1 MPVNIKI
8 VKKRTHGLCVP
19 LRSRTVGLE
28 PGRGVADLPSLSHLP
43 LPHAVPYTST
53 RVSATSSIPSR
64 RRRRRRRRPHLFCA
78 R

>member
-19 LRSRTVGLE
+19 LYARAHCRSRA
-28 PGRGVADLPSLSHLP
+28 RAGVADLPSLSHLP

-64 RRRRRRRRPHLFCA
+64 RRRRRRRPHLFCA